1 VKLRQMHEPEVRGLW
16 DEPTQAF
23 PDTGFPAYGVPS
35 WYHAERVIE
44 VLVGAANVTRSTPT
58 APDEMAELAEQLL
71 AEAEHLFDRERL
83 RGTSDTGEQMRES
96 FQVVDAQL
104 RRARDLMRDRPGTA
118 IVLASDVL
126 KLLDSL
132 DAARQETSRIT

>member
-1 VKLRQMHEPEVRGLW
+1 MADQ
-16 DEPTQAF
+16 
-23 PDTGFPAYGVPS
+23 
-35 WYHAERVIE
+35 
-44 VLVGAANVTRSTPT
+44 LV
-58 APDEMAELAEQLL
+58 

-96 FQVVDAQL
+96 FQVMDSQL
-104 RRARDLMRDRPGTA
+104 RRARELLRNRPGTA

-126 KLLDSL
+126 KMLDSL